1 MPFKLTERI
10 EKLSVLSRDSKV
22 WIVAVYRMYKVEK
35 NGI

>member
-22 WIVAVYRMYKVEK
+22 WIVTVYRMYKVEK